1 MYRPVLT
8 LVALYLQEQQ
18 ASWHLSEGGL
28 AYQNP
33 WQGSARLLTATTLP
47 RGRCSRDT
55 GSVPG
60 RRRRDESEPEALG
73 AVRQRTQSSS
83 WRAANLYKTC
93 SYYLVVFFFLIF
105 LSFNPLQLNKLKKKN
120 PVHFLFFFAPAC
132 SLTGFIQQVRTAF
145 ADKSFFIRYS
155 FLKTTTTATYST
167 C

>member
-1 MYRPVLT
+1 MEIHNSCALRHHAVVYGPVLT
-8 LVALYLQEQQ
+8 VVALYLQEQQ

-28 AYQNP
+28 AYQNH

-73 AVRQRTQSSS
+73 AVRQLTQSSS

-93 SYYLVVFFFLIF
+93 SYYLFVFFFFIYHLTPY
-105 LSFNPLQLNKLKKKN
+105 SRTNWKKKN
-120 PVHFLFFFAPAC
+120 PVHFLFFFVPAC
-132 SLTGFIQQVRTAF
+132 SLTGFIQQVITVF
-145 ADKSFFIRYS
+145 ADK
-155 FLKTTTTATYST
+155 
-167 C
+167 